1 MTDQTKEL
9 TYEEIDF
16 TQSDIL
22 AEEIIVWVRW
32 YMQDVP
38 ENIVRDMVMGAYVFA
53 REAHS
58 TQRRKS
64 GDPYINHPLEA
75 TKLLL
80 DVKPD
85 LVTIQSCILHD
96 VIEDTERTEDDIRE
110 RFGDDVARICQGLSK
125 LSAIKYR
132 WEERTVGSLRK
143 MLIAMVDDLRVIIV
157 KLADR
162 LHNMRTLDFHPN
174 PAKRERIA
182 LETLNIYAPI
192 ADRLGIFWLK
202 EQLET
207 ECFRILHPEDY
218 AHITEE
224 LSVLRDEQKF
234 FLSQVNDMMR
244 EIIDPKIPVVD
255 ISYRIKSPYSIYKKI
270 TRKRIEY
277 KNVGDLY
284 DLFAVRIITDN
295 IRHCYEILGI
305 LHNVFTPM
313 PKRFKDYIALP
324 KENGYQSLHTTV
336 VGLFPD
342 LRSQPTEVQIR
353 TEAMHKQAEVG
364 IAAHFTYSESG
375 KSKISNESYWVST
388 IKEIVDENKE
398 NGDFM
403 TDMKVNVFSDQIFVF
418 TPKWD
423 VITLPK
429 GSTPID
435 FAYNIHSNIGNTLAI
450 AKVNGQVV
458 PLDYALHNGESVS
471 IITDKNRRPRPIWLS
486 FVATSKA
493 REHIRQYINREER
506 DFFVEKWRNILDS
519 YLKKYYGKWLDK
531 ELSLLKNVDGNI
543 LDTKGKEDI
552 LVQLGNLSR
561 KPISIL
567 KSIHDDIIREQ
578 LGEKIVDDAVPEKK
592 DKSEKKKIKEGD
604 IHESANIIIGQE
616 RDIPY
621 RIAQCC
627 EPTAHDEKIIGIIGQ
642 GSVTIHKLD
651 CPNVEK
657 VDLDRRIPT
666 RWDIYTEKESVTFTF
681 ECTFLDRKWILM
693 ELTQIFYSLGLNIK
707 TFATTEKGAGFA
719 INRFTL
725 ETESDDY
732 YIYERLEAKILFS
745 MTDVTEMKLLEM
757 H

>member
-1 MTDQTKEL
+1 MADNRQL

-22 AEEIIVWVRW
+22 AEEIIAGIRI
-32 YMQDVP
+32 YMPDIP
-38 ENIVRDMVMGAYVFA
+38 EAVVRDKVMKAYIFA

-80 DVKPD
+80 EIRPD
-85 LVTIQSCILHD
+85 FVSIQSCILHD
-96 VIEDTERTEDDIRE
+96 VIEDTEKTEEDIRE
-110 RFGDDVARICQGLSK
+110 NFWEEVARICQWLSK

-132 WEERTVGSLRK
+132 WEERSVGSLRK

-162 LHNMRTLDFHPN
+162 LHNMRTLDFHPD
-174 PAKRERIA
+174 PEKRKRIA

-192 ADRLGIFWLK
+192 ADRLGIFSIK

-207 ECFRILHPEDY
+207 ECFRILYPEDY
-218 AHITEE
+218 TYIMGE
-224 LSVLRDEQKF
+224 LSILRDEQKF
-234 FLSQVNDMMR
+234 FLSQVNDMIR
-244 EIIDPKIPVVD
+244 EIIDPKIPILD
-255 ISYRIKSPYSIYKKI
+255 ISYRIKSPYSIYKKLQ
-270 TRKRIEY
+270 RKGIEY
-277 KNVGDLY
+277 NSVGDLY

-295 IRHCYEILGI
+295 VRHCYEILGI

-336 VGLFPD
+336 VWLFPD

-353 TEAMHKQAEVG
+353 TESMHKQAEVWV
-364 IAAHFTYSESG
+364 AAHFAYSESG

-403 TDMKVNVFSDQIFVF
+403 TDMRVNVFSDQIFVF
-418 TPKWD
+418 TPHGD
-423 VITLPK
+423 VVTLPK
-429 GSTPID
+429 WSTPID
-435 FAYNIHSNIGNTLAI
+435 FAYNIHSNIGNTLSL
-450 AKVNGQVV
+450 AKVNGQIV
-458 PLDYALHNGESVS
+458 PLDYTLHNGESVN
-471 IITDKNRRPRPIWLS
+471 IITDKNKRPRPIWLS

-531 ELSLLKNVDGNI
+531 DLSLLKNVDGNI
-543 LDTKGKEDI
+543 LDTRWKEDI

-561 KPISIL
+561 KPWSLL
-567 KSIHDDIIREQ
+567 KAIHDDIIHEQ
-578 LGEKIVDDAVPEKK
+578 LGEKIIEIPEKK
-592 DKSEKKKIKEGD
+592 EKVEKKKIKEED
-604 IHESANIIIGQE
+604 ALNTANIIIGKE
-616 RDIPY
+616 RNIPY

-627 EPTAHDEKIIGIIGQ
+627 EPTAHDEKIIGVIGQ

-651 CPNVEK
+651 CQNVDK
-657 VDLDRRIPT
+657 VELDRRIPA
-666 RWDIYTEKESVTFTF
+666 RWDIYPEKEFITFTF
-681 ECTFLDRKWILM
+681 ECTFQDRRGILM
-693 ELTQIFYSLGLNIK
+693 ELTQIFYSLWLNIK
-707 TFATTEKGAGFA
+707 TFSTVESGPGFST
-719 INRFTL
+719 NHFTL

-745 MTDVTEMKLLEM
+745 ITDVTEMKLIEM